1 MMGVD
6 PIFDIARSIFQLE
19 TYVIYWKH
27 IYIYIYVYLI
37 PNNGRVLLS
46 IDHSILFISCVINMK
61 EYIYFTYYLAYICNL
76 N

>member
-27 IYIYIYVYLI
+27 IYIHTYIYIYI
-37 PNNGRVLLS
+37 YTY
-46 IDHSILFISCVINMK
+46 IHTYIYIYIYMFILFLITVVFYS
-61 EYIYFTYYLAYICNL
+61 A
-76 N
+76 